1 MHYHTTCLRVPELS
15 YRKGIHYEERYKSL
29 ERYREIGFRIAYCR
43 KYQKMTQEEL
53 AEKLNVSRQHIGAIE
68 APNVNRKISLDL
80 IFDIADILNVEPKY
94 FLEFQ
99 NFPFQKAPETDS
111 NNNK

>member
-1 MHYHTTCLRVPELS
+1 MKKDPNHW
-15 YRKGIHYEERYKSL
+15 

-53 AEKLNVSRQHIGAIE
+53 AEKLNI
-68 APNVNRKISLDL
+68 
-80 IFDIADILNVEPKY
+80 EPKY

-111 NNNK
+111 NSEE

>member
-1 MHYHTTCLRVPELS
+1 MKKDPNHW
-15 YRKGIHYEERYKSL
+15 
-29 ERYREIGFRIAYCR
+29 ERYREIGFRIAYYR

-80 IFDIADILNVEPKY
+80 IFDIADILNIEPKY

-111 NNNK
+111 NSEV

>member
-1 MHYHTTCLRVPELS
+1 MKKDPNHW
-15 YRKGIHYEERYKSL
+15 

-43 KYQKMTQEEL
+43 KDQKMTQEEL
-53 AEKLNVSRQHIGAIE
+53 AKKLNVSRQHIGAIE

-80 IFDIADILNVEPKY
+80 IFDIADILNIEPKY

-111 NNNK
+111 NSEE

>member
-1 MHYHTTCLRVPELS
+1 MKKDPNHW
-15 YRKGIHYEERYKSL
+15 
-29 ERYREIGFRIAYCR
+29 ERYREIGFRIAYRR

-80 IFDIADILNVEPKY
+80 IFDIADILNIEPKY

-111 NNNK
+111 NSEE

>member
-1 MHYHTTCLRVPELS
+1 MKKDPNHW
-15 YRKGIHYEERYKSL
+15 

-68 APNVNRKISLDL
+68 ALSWSSKIVTLGDIFSSVIPN
-80 IFDIADILNVEPKY
+80 A
-94 FLEFQ
+94 
-99 NFPFQKAPETDS
+99 A
-111 NNNK
+111 

>member
-1 MHYHTTCLRVPELS
+1 MKKDPNHW
-15 YRKGIHYEERYKSL
+15 

-43 KYQKMTQEEL
+43 KCQKMTQEEL

-80 IFDIADILNVEPKY
+80 IFDIADILNIEPKY

-111 NNNK
+111 NSED

>member
-1 MHYHTTCLRVPELS
+1 MKKDTNHW
-15 YRKGIHYEERYKSL
+15 

-43 KYQKMTQEEL
+43 KYKNMTQEEL

-80 IFDIADILNVEPKY
+80 IFDIADILNIEPKD

>member
-1 MHYHTTCLRVPELS
+1 M
-15 YRKGIHYEERYKSL
+15 
-29 ERYREIGFRIAYCR
+29 
-43 KYQKMTQEEL
+43 